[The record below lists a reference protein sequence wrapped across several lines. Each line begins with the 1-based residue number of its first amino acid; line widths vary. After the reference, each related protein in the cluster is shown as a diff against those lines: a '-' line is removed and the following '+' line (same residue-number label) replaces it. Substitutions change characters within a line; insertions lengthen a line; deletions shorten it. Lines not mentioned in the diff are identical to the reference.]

1 MEEADMGM
9 IATMTLI
16 FIVLKCL
23 DLIAWSWVWVFCPVW
38 LAVLVAAVLFLLI
51 LVEGRIKTGKW

>member
-1 MEEADMGM
+1 MGF
-9 IATMTLI
+9 IATLTLV

-38 LAVLVAAVLFLLI
+38 LTVLLIAVVFLLI
-51 LVEGRIKTGKW
+51 LVSGRIKNGKW

>member
-1 MEEADMGM
+1 MGM
-9 IATMTLI
+9 IATLTLV

-38 LAVLVAAVLFLLI
+38 LAVLVTAVLFLLI